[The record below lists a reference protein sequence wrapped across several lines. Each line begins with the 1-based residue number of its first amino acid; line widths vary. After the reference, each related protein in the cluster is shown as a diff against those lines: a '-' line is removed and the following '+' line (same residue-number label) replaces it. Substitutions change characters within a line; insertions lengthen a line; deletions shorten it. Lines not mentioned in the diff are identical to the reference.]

1 LLTSVRNPLVKE
13 ARKLQQAKGRRSHQ
27 QFLIEGTHLVQEA
40 LAVGYPLVT
49 LCATPAWQ
57 QRHPQLWDQAIAVIP
72 RTETV
77 SLAVVAAM
85 ATTVNPDGVIAI
97 AAYPQ
102 TAFGADIAPPAL
114 PQLGIAVE
122 TLQDPGNLGS
132 LLRTATAA
140 HCDGIWLTPDSVDPV
155 HPKVLRASA
164 GQWFRL
170 PQVLCADLASQL
182 SQWQQ
187 AGCQILATGS
197 QGAMPYW
204 QVDLCQP
211 TVIVLGNEGA
221 GLSPAVQAAATDTI
235 AIPMA
240 PGVESLNVGVAAA
253 VILFEAQRQRQTRP

>member
-1 LLTSVRNPLVKE
+1 
-13 ARKLQQAKGRRSHQ
+13 
-27 QFLIEGTHLVQEA
+27 
-40 LAVGYPLVT
+40 
-49 LCATPAWQ
+49 
-57 QRHPQLWDQAIAVIP
+57 
-72 RTETV
+72 
-77 SLAVVAAM
+77 M
-85 ATTVNPDGVIAI
+85 
-97 AAYPQ
+97 
-102 TAFGADIAPPAL
+102 

-122 TLQDPGNLGS
+122 TLQDPRNLGS

-170 PQVLCADLASQL
+170 PQVLCGDLVSQL
-182 SQWQQ
+182 SHWQQ

-197 QGAMPYW
+197 HGTKPYW
-204 QVDLCQP
+204 QVDLCRP

-221 GLSPAVQAAATDTI
+221 GLSSAVQAVATHTVG
-235 AIPMA
+235 IPMA